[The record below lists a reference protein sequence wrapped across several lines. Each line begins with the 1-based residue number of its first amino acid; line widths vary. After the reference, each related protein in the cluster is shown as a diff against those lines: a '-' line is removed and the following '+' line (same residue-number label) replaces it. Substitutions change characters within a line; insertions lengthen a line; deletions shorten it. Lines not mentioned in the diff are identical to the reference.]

1 MNLENVK
8 NINKLWKYDKMGG
21 TRGEIDL
28 KNLKLGTDVSNM
40 ISKLMLVIWLGG
52 KSLEENIGKV
62 GENWRKFVF
71 HNFFCF
77 TLKKYKWCRYAKFR
91 FIQIPQQMTKFSNE
105 FKFVKLTLPGKTNK
119 FFKEIFLFKIC
130 SHSPC
135 PRTCKKMA
143 EIKST
148 KELFVSLS

>member
-62 GENWRKFVF
+62 GENWGKFVF
-71 HNFFCF
+71 HNFF
-77 TLKKYKWCRYAKFR
+77 
-91 FIQIPQQMTKFSNE
+91 
-105 FKFVKLTLPGKTNK
+105 V
-119 FFKEIFLFKIC
+119 
-130 SHSPC
+130 SP
-135 PRTCKKMA
+135 
-143 EIKST
+143 
-148 KELFVSLS
+148 